1 MSKKA
6 CQVAFRKWSENPK
19 INEFHG
25 KKRVLVG
32 DESCRRSTLAQA
44 CGLATDSSETALS
57 KQKRADGRIHRLFS
71 VSNLKF

>member
-25 KKRVLVG
+25 KKRVSVG
-32 DESCRRSTLAQA
+32 DENYLLSVLAQA
-44 CGLATDSSETALS
+44 CGLSTDSSETALS
-57 KQKRADGRIHRLFS
+57 NQKRSDGLPSDLFCE
-71 VSNLKF
+71 